1 MQEIWQGVEEGVLF
15 RAMRNICQRNRLKK
29 KIPFHSLPHHLNKKL
44 YVMILEKAMK
54 TLMTILIS
62 MMEKAMKTLMT
73 MLILMMKA
81 MKILMLIL
89 MFEVTAKFNSP
100 NGKK

>member
-1 MQEIWQGVEEGVLF
+1 MF

-89 MFEVTAKFNSP
+89 SLIVLMVRNNDIITRILDY
-100 NGKK
+100 